1 MGNYAKV
8 DCFLV
13 VMDQFKQDCLRC
25 HNELRKKH
33 GVAPLVLDQQMCTVA
48 QKKADQLASEEKM
61 YHSGSGYDECSQLSS
76 QLVIPNIGLSLPARG
91 IASPILFNS
100 FPLQWEYGMHPKEP
114 SSMKYDV
121 MEGDLKIDSI
131 RHVYLG
137 GKPQNTRYCTRCKS
151 ISLVI
156 KGLRVPRSAAAKSW
170 DMRWQ
175 MTCPCRGNWSRQ
187 ES

>member
-61 YHSGSGYDECSQLSS
+61 YHSGSGYGENLIAIGVQNRVLPSGVKSS
-76 QLVIPNIGLSLPARG
+76 NCG
-91 IASPILFNS
+91 IQI
-100 FPLQWEYGMHPKEP
+100 E
-114 SSMKYDV
+114 KYKGTF
-121 MEGDLKIDSI
+121 EGAGHFTQVVWKSSI
-131 RHVYLG
+131 R
-137 GKPQNTRYCTRCKS
+137 
-151 ISLVI
+151 LV
-156 KGLRVPRSAAAKSW
+156 SAVL
-170 DMRWQ
+170 
-175 MTCPCRGNWSRQ
+175 
-187 ES
+187 